1 VTLRELHPV
10 GLDYLRVATQLLQD
24 ARLAEPDGGT
34 WEAADLH
41 WWWRVDQHDDPD
53 MQAIW
58 ADGDTPIV
66 GVTFTRWKESLGC
79 DLLGTDAAV
88 SEHAGALWE
97 YVRGRFTDRT
107 VEMIVRDDDPTR
119 IAAAERAGFESA
131 HPMWGRGCINLGAR
145 PPSPGLPAGMR
156 IEAYAGSAHP
166 MVARNGEHVAQRLA
180 ECSLYRADLDLALRD
195 GDQLAGYAIFW
206 ADPVTGV
213 GLLEPMRIEDAYQGR
228 GLGKVLIAAG
238 LDRLATAGCTRLK
251 VSFELSN
258 EAAVRLYAWAG
269 YRARSTERNWIR
281 KPAS

>member
-10 GLDYLRVATQLLQD
+10 GHDYLQVATRLLQD
-24 ARLAEPDGGT
+24 ARRAEPNGGV

-53 MQAIW
+53 MQSIW
-58 ADGDTPIV
+58 ADGDRPVV
-66 GVTFTRWKESLGC
+66 GATFTRWKESLGC

-88 SEHAGALWE
+88 SEHAGVLWD
-97 YVRGRFTDRT
+97 YVRARFTDRT

-131 HPMWGRGCINLGAR
+131 GPKMGTGWMDVGDRS
-145 PPSPGLPAGMR
+145 PSPGLPAGMR
-156 IEAYAGSAHP
+156 IEAYTGGPHP

-206 ADPVTGV
+206 ADPVTRV

-238 LDRLATAGCTRLK
+238 LDRLAAAGCTRLK
-251 VSFELSN
+251 VSYELSN
-258 EAAVRLYAWAG
+258 EAAVRLYASAG
-269 YRARSTERNWIR
+269 YRATSTERNWVR